1 MGSRRVGFGMSVLRI
16 RLEIENEPHPPYR
29 LTVGDLL
36 DWFKAAD
43 PNSEVFAEDGFI
55 SIVPVVEE

>member
-1 MGSRRVGFGMSVLRI
+1 MSVLRI

-43 PNSEVFAEDGFI
+43 PNSMVFAEDGFI

>member
-1 MGSRRVGFGMSVLRI
+1 MSVLRI
-16 RLEIENEPHPPYR
+16 RLEIERDEPHPPYR

-43 PNSEVFAEDGFI
+43 PNSTAFAEDGFI
-55 SIVPVVEE
+55 SIVSVVDE